1 MITNT
6 GKGILAKYLLGH
18 TNSYASHIAIG
29 CGPTPLN
36 SLEDPD
42 FYAESYEKKES
53 LDFEMF
59 RVPITSRGYV
69 NEDDSTYVVFT
80 AELPTT
86 ERYAITEVGVYS
98 AGSNPEAGVADSKL
112 LRTFS
117 DIEGWEYHGTTAAQ
131 EIPRITSAMDS
142 GDNYIFPL
150 DEETG
155 DETGFEAFRVSS
167 ENPTFL
173 YEDRIARQEVPRFLD
188 SSIAVRGDKA
198 SIAIDSTDNLIPDDT
213 ESFHIHLTGVSLNL
227 DQNSPTDELRF
238 AFSIIDRVGNDP
250 SLEPEENSTN
260 PSEVRIVLD
269 FASAEGGNVQY
280 ARMEIRLVD
289 EEDGVSFSE
298 NRYFVVSKQLQE
310 LTKTVGFTWDQVT
323 TIKAYASVLDDD
335 LNPSDNYY
343 VAYDGL
349 RLENKT
355 DISPLFGL
363 TGYSVIKNNE
373 GYPIIKRQNTSS
385 FVEFRFGFQLN
396 QYELE
401 S

>member
-6 GKGILAKYLLGH
+6 GKSILAKYLLGH

-29 CGPTPLN
+29 CGPSPLN
-36 SLEDPD
+36 FAEDPD
-42 FYAESYEKKES
+42 FYADSYEKKDC

-98 AGSNPEAGVADSKL
+98 AGSNPSAGTRDSKL

-117 DIEGWEYHGTTAAQ
+117 DIEGWEYHGTLAAQ
-131 EIPRITSAMDS
+131 AIPRVTSALDN
-142 GDNYIFPL
+142 GNNYIFPL

-155 DETGFEAFRVSS
+155 EETGFEAFRVSS
-167 ENPTFL
+167 DNPTFF

-188 SSIAVRGDKA
+188 SSILVRGDRA
-198 SIAIDSTDNLIPDDT
+198 VIFVDSEDNLVPDDT
-213 ESFHIHLTGVSLNL
+213 QSFHIHLTGVSLNL
-227 DQNSPTDELRF
+227 DQNSPTDELSF
-238 AFSIIDRVGNDP
+238 AFSIIDRTGDDP
-250 SLEPEENSTN
+250 ESELLESSSHPAEA
-260 PSEVRIVLD
+260 RIVLD
-269 FASAEGGNVQY
+269 FASGEGGNVQY
-280 ARMEIRLVD
+280 ARMQIRLINLEDVD
-289 EEDGVSFSE
+289 FSE
-298 NRYFVVSKQLQE
+298 TRYFVISRQLQD
-310 LTKTVGFTWDQVT
+310 LVKTIGFTWEQVT

-335 LNPSDNYY
+335 LNPSDDYY

-355 DISPLFGL
+355 DISPLYGL